1 MDLNNLVGQ
10 TYKYKE
16 LCALLGEKEL
26 GGDSKKAQLKRWERL
41 FSWEHPINVKTR
53 KPSKLFYIKEIYS
66 EAKEKQDGRKNNG
79 KSEASLKALEE
90 NRHEQQSFFNEDE
103 LQLAILWLL
112 GNQGAS
118 SRWKET
124 SKRYGYVLANE
135 LYVAI
140 GLCNEYYNMITRQKY
155 YYCKNNTHDERP
167 TVYNLWQV
175 DLAYKD
181 VYRQMKQYSITA
193 FNQLQRKKVLEFT
206 YWKLWSNGE
215 KETTF
220 TDEQMATFVGARQDT
235 LELWNDT
242 HKTKQFATVG
252 DFYDKGNAIEIKEF
266 EDSLLEL
273 LKETEEFKG
282 IEYYATCFR
291 IYYDLR
297 TIKAELKRRGFN
309 VGKTKDEFR
318 QAFAENMA
326 DVVARINEKFIERH
340 EVKIDKKREEHFEKF
355 EQYEQEMIVYN
366 QQVEEECGARRGFG
380 KRLEAQKPKKQYFDL
395 VDDGKYKETK
405 DILHLG
411 LSHELDED
419 LNGTVLTIKSC
430 IKANKP
436 SDK

>member
-1 MDLNNLVGQ
+1 M
-10 TYKYKE
+10 
-16 LCALLGEKEL
+16 
-26 GGDSKKAQLKRWERL
+26 S
-41 FSWEHPINVKTR
+41 
-53 KPSKLFYIKEIYS
+53 
-66 EAKEKQDGRKNNG
+66 
-79 KSEASLKALEE
+79 
-90 NRHEQQSFFNEDE
+90 
-103 LQLAILWLL
+103 
-112 GNQGAS
+112 
-118 SRWKET
+118 
-124 SKRYGYVLANE
+124 
-135 LYVAI
+135 
-140 GLCNEYYNMITRQKY
+140 
-155 YYCKNNTHDERP
+155 
-167 TVYNLWQV
+167 
-175 DLAYKD
+175 
-181 VYRQMKQYSITA
+181 
-193 FNQLQRKKVLEFT
+193 
-206 YWKLWSNGE
+206 
-215 KETTF
+215 
-220 TDEQMATFVGARQDT
+220 
-235 LELWNDT
+235 
-242 HKTKQFATVG
+242 
-252 DFYDKGNAIEIKEF
+252 EIKEF

-273 LKETEEFKG
+273 LRETEEFKG

-419 LNGTVLTIKSC
+419 LNDTVLTIKSC